1 MTDRTW
7 SVLVVDDDFRVAGVH
22 ADIVEAAPGFSVSNT
37 ARSLAEA
44 TEAIKV
50 SPPDLMLVDVFLP
63 DGDGIE
69 LVHHSG
75 IDAFI
80 LSATDEAATVRRA
93 MRAGALGYLVKPFQR
108 ATLLERMDRYACYS
122 HVLQVKRGMRHEKI
136 YLVLSI
142 LHGVASVM
150 SLSSWSMEQ
159 LLLDALGAGELSA
172 SEAAEIA

>member
-37 ARSLAEA
+37 ARTLAEA
-44 TEAIKV
+44 TEAIKG

-80 LSATDEAATVRRA
+80 LSAADEAATVRRA
-93 MRAGALGYLVKPFQR
+93 MRAGALGYLGKPFQR
-108 ATLLERMDRYACYS
+108 EIGRASCRESGCLGQVCKCSLGSWLFRTLT
-122 HVLQVKRGMRHEKI
+122 H
-136 YLVLSI
+136 
-142 LHGVASVM
+142 
-150 SLSSWSMEQ
+150 
-159 LLLDALGAGELSA
+159 
-172 SEAAEIA
+172 